1 MLRSLLA
8 PGEFGAMVLEWI
20 KIAALVIEVLA
31 VLIIVVAVF
40 YATARYLIVE
50 RGRGG
55 QDWYHQLKLSLGRSM
70 LLGLEV
76 LIAADV
82 VRTVA
87 LEFSLQAVAV
97 LGLLALVRTFLA
109 WSIIVELEGRWP
121 WQPPHN
127 PTAIGGHPP
136 RA

>member
-1 MLRSLLA
+1 MLRNMIA
-8 PGEFGAMVLEWI
+8 TGEFGAIVLEWI
-20 KIAALVIEVLA
+20 KVASLVIEVLA
-31 VLIIVVAVF
+31 AAIIVVAFF
-40 YATARYLIVE
+40 YAFGRYLIVGRV
-50 RGRGG
+50 RGSES
-55 QDWYHQLKLSLGRSM
+55 WYHDLKMSLGRSM

-121 WQPPHN
+121 WQPPHK
-127 PTAIGGHPP
+127 A
-136 RA
+136 

>member
-1 MLRSLLA
+1 MLRNVIA
-8 PGEFGAMVLEWI
+8 AGGEFGKMVLGWVE
-20 KIAALVIEVLA
+20 IASLVIEVLA
-31 VLIIVVAVF
+31 VVIIVVAIF
-40 YATARYLIVE
+40 YALGRYLIVE
-50 RGRGG
+50 RTRGAE
-55 QDWYHQLKLSLGRSM
+55 DWYHELKLSLGRSM

-87 LEFSLQAVAV
+87 LEFSFEAVAV

-121 WQPPHN
+121 WQPSHKV
-127 PTAIGGHPP
+127 
-136 RA
+136 